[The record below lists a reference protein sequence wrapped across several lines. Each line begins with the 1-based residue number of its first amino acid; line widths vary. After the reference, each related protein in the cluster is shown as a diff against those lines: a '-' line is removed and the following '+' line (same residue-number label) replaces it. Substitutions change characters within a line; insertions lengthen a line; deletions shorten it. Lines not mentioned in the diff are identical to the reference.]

1 MATTRAMG
9 QKPYQRNKKYGRP
22 IRQNPPSPK
31 PQKGMSEQQAIERL
45 RLRNL
50 SPRSKKRVIQGKAPA
65 GYMSLENYGAMLHKA
80 YLETEAEKI
89 QAAYRGMRN
98 RKKVRKM
105 KVNQLEKK
113 ALNLAQRR
121 NLLQEE
127 DRLRRYLLEEEDRIR
142 GQLNAMR
149 KNSPSPPRGSMNHN
163 KKIRLFNNNPTYR
176 KKMLELWNKYNPK
189 PRGFSAR
196 ASRKITQ
203 LYTNNGGAKRVR
215 DKKRLYKEKMMKI
228 ATEKSPPKRKR
239 PRQAQKPRKK
249 KKPTIAQI
257 QRNLLA
263 ANNRRS
269 RVLPK
274 PNAATAKNARR
285 ARIEKRRGL
294 VQIKKRYTLPT
305 RTTNSP
311 TIAQIRRRKRSLV
324 LPKPNAATA
333 KNARRAR
340 IEKRRG
346 LVQIKK
352 RYTLTDLITG
362 KIKTFT
368 KKGWYDKAVAKH
380 QSLRMRICA

>member
-113 ALNLAQRR
+113 ALKLAQRR

-127 DRLRRYLLEEEDRIR
+127 DRIR
-142 GQLNAMR
+142 GELNAMSP
-149 KNSPSPPRGSMNHN
+149 NSPSPRSY
-163 KKIRLFNNNPTYR
+163 NNNPVYT
-176 KKMLELWNKYNPK
+176 KKMLEL
-189 PRGFSAR
+189 RAR
-196 ASRKITQ
+196 ANPSPQSPRRARYYNKLKQ
-203 LYTNNGGAKRVR
+203 LYTTGRAKKVA
-215 DKKRLYKEKMMKI
+215 KKARAERIEKRRG
-228 ATEKSPPKRKR
+228 KRKR

-249 KKPTIAQI
+249 KKPTLAPAARMKAFNKKMTSKLPKIRTTNSPTIAQI

-269 RVLPK
+269 R
-274 PNAATAKNARR
+274 
-285 ARIEKRRGL
+285 
-294 VQIKKRYTLPT
+294 
-305 RTTNSP
+305 
-311 TIAQIRRRKRSLV
+311 V

>member
-9 QKPYQRNKKYGRP
+9 QKPYQRNRKYGRP

-31 PQKGMSEQQAIERL
+31 PKKAMSEQQAIERL

-65 GYMSLENYGAMLHKA
+65 GYMSLENYDKA

-113 ALNLAQRR
+113 ALKLAQRR

-127 DRLRRYLLEEEDRIR
+127 DRIR
-142 GQLNAMR
+142 GELNAMSP
-149 KNSPSPPRGSMNHN
+149 NSPSPPRGSMNHK
-163 KKIRLFNNNPTYR
+163 KKIRLYNNNPEYR
-176 KKMLELWNKYNPK
+176 KKMLELWNQANPK
-189 PRGFSAR
+189 PRGFGAR

-203 LYTNNGGAKRVR
+203 LYTNGRAKRIR
-215 DKKRLYKEKMMKI
+215 DKKRLYKKKMMKI
-228 ATEKSPPKRKR
+228 AAKKPPKRKR
-239 PRQAQKPRKK
+239 PTSQVQKPRKK

-263 ANNRRS
+263 AN
-269 RVLPK
+269 
-274 PNAATAKNARR
+274 
-285 ARIEKRRGL
+285 
-294 VQIKKRYTLPT
+294 
-305 RTTNSP
+305 SP
-311 TIAQIRRRKRSLV
+311 TIAQIQRNLRKRSQV

-368 KKGWYDKAVAKH
+368 KKGWYDRAVAK
-380 QSLRMRICA
+380 QQILRMRICA

>member
-1 MATTRAMG
+1 MVSTRAMG

-65 GYMSLENYGAMLHKA
+65 GYMSLENYGAKLHKA

-113 ALNLAQRR
+113 ALKLAQRR

-127 DRLRRYLLEEEDRIR
+127 DRIR
-142 GQLNAMR
+142 GELNAMSP
-149 KNSPSPPRGSMNHN
+149 NSPSPPRGRSY
-163 KKIRLFNNNPTYR
+163 NNNPVYT
-176 KKMLELWNKYNPK
+176 KKMLEL
-189 PRGFSAR
+189 RAR
-196 ASRKITQ
+196 ANPSPRSPRRARYYNKLKQ
-203 LYTNNGGAKRVR
+203 LYTTGRAKKVA
-215 DKKRLYKEKMMKI
+215 KKARAERIEKRRG
-228 ATEKSPPKRKR
+228 KRKR
-239 PRQAQKPRKK
+239 PRQVQKPRKK
-249 KKPTIAQI
+249 KKPTLAPAARMKAFNKKMTSKLPKIRTTNSPTIAQI
-257 QRNLLA
+257 QRNLL
-263 ANNRRS
+263 
-269 RVLPK
+269 
-274 PNAATAKNARR
+274 
-285 ARIEKRRGL
+285 
-294 VQIKKRYTLPT
+294 
-305 RTTNSP
+305 
-311 TIAQIRRRKRSLV
+311 
-324 LPKPNAATA
+324 
-333 KNARRAR
+333 
-340 IEKRRG
+340 
-346 LVQIKK
+346 KK

-368 KKGWYDKAVAKH
+368 KKGWYDRAVAKQ

>member
-1 MATTRAMG
+1 MVSVMG
-9 QKPYQRNKKYGRP
+9 RSRSEQRY
-22 IRQNPPSPK
+22 RQPRRTPTPSPTNPSSPNPPA
-31 PQKGMSEQQAIERL
+31 MSQQQAGEIL
-45 RLRNL
+45 GLPYL
-50 SPRSKKRVIQGKAPA
+50 SPTSRRRVITQRAPRA
-65 GYMSLENYGAMLHKA
+65 FMGEPYEGTYENYMAMMQKRLKA
-80 YLETEAEKI
+80 VEKI
-89 QAAYRGMRN
+89 QAAFRN
-98 RKKVRKM
+98 PDQFRKKVRIGR
-105 KVNQLEKK
+105 LGKK
-113 ALNLAQRR
+113 ASNLAQRR

-149 KNSPSPPRGSMNHN
+149 KNSPSPPRGN

-176 KKMLELWNKYNPK
+176 KKMLELRNKYNPK

-203 LYTNNGGAKRVR
+203 LYTNGGAKRVR

-239 PRQAQKPRKK
+239 PPRQVQKPRKK
-249 KKPTIAQI
+249 KKPTRTTNNPTIAQI

-263 ANNRRS
+263 
-269 RVLPK
+269 
-274 PNAATAKNARR
+274 
-285 ARIEKRRGL
+285 
-294 VQIKKRYTLPT
+294 
-305 RTTNSP
+305 NSF
-311 TIAQIRRRKRSLV
+311 
-324 LPKPNAATA
+324 PKPNAATA

-368 KKGWYDKAVAKH
+368 KKGWYDRAVAK
-380 QSLRMRICA
+380 QQILRMRICA